1 MIHKYWHIADAV
13 AGYPSSAYVIRPFN
27 EWEITAASATDKTRM
42 RAFNKC
48 VSHIWIVSE
57 HAFGLFKARFP
68 SLREMG
74 PHKKIQD
81 MYKAIKAMMIIH
93 NICIDWVNKPEDIW
107 DINNTDSW
115 SDDEEEGDDD
125 TDGNGIIEGE
135 AEVQLHET
143 ENCLLHNFN

>member
-1 MIHKYWHIADAV
+1 
-13 AGYPSSAYVIRPFN
+13 
-27 EWEITAASATDKTRM
+27 
-42 RAFNKC
+42 
-48 VSHIWIVSE
+48 
-57 HAFGLFKARFP
+57 
-68 SLREMG
+68 MG